1 MAFSGALV
9 RAPLTQS
16 VTDLND
22 YLGPSQVCIK
32 PVEAPQA
39 SEAPSGEVRRPLTQT
54 EIAIDQGTYYES
66 GGQRARTQLETAQ
79 ISLND
84 CLACSGCVTSAE
96 TVLIG
101 MQSIDEV
108 KRELAAPQGRTFVA
122 SISPQ
127 SLASLVVRYA
137 HAHPSSSKEAPLTQA
152 ALLRRITAA
161 LQQRGFHIVHDTSFA
176 RHLALREHQREFRE
190 RRKARQDGTK
200 DAPRLPML
208 ASACPGWIC
217 YAEKAHSE
225 LLPYIAATKSPQQ
238 VSGVLAKRWLGPAL
252 REAPVY
258 HVAVMPCY
266 DKKLEASRAQFEQD
280 GVKEVDCVLTTGEL
294 HDLLLETNFDPYA
307 PVPGEAD
314 TPAWPELLQE
324 PGSSSGGYLF
334 AILHTVWDEWV
345 AAHPGAAP
353 TLELRVI
360 RSVDYTDYVL
370 RSPEG
375 ETVFKGAQCYGFRNL
390 QNLVRKIQR
399 ETGARSARRA
409 ARGRMVRRGA
419 EDDAPY
425 DYVEVMACPG
435 GCVNGGGQ
443 MRPPADAVAPAMPT
457 EDHAQGWQGTDKKW
471 VQRVEDAYWIDTG
484 RRAAPDALAAPDAQ
498 AAGPLRVLHA
508 AASGELHAWLAHVDA
523 SAAEVE
529 ARLALRE
536 THALRTTYQ
545 GVAPQTNGL
554 AVQW

>member
-1 MAFSGALV
+1 M
-9 RAPLTQS
+9 LTQS

-32 PVEAPQA
+32 PVEAPAQ
-39 SEAPSGEVRRPLTQT
+39 SAPPGGEVRRPLTQT

-66 GGQRARTQLETAQ
+66 NGQRARTQLETAQ

-108 KRELAAPQGRTFVA
+108 EQALGSPGGRTFVA

-127 SLASLVVRYA
+127 SLASLATRYA
-137 HAHPSSSKEAPLTQA
+137 YAHPSSSGDGPLTLSTLLHRIA
-152 ALLRRITAA
+152 HALR
-161 LQQRGFHIVHDTSFA
+161 QRGFHVVTDTSFA
-176 RHLALREHQREFRE
+176 RHLALREHVREFRE
-190 RRKARQDGTK
+190 RRAARDSGAQ
-200 DAPRLPML
+200 DAPRLPTL

-217 YAEKAHSE
+217 YAEKAHGE

-238 VSGVLAKRWLGPAL
+238 VAGVLAKKCIGPAHGG
-252 REAPVY
+252 APVY

-266 DKKLEASRAQFEQD
+266 DKKLEASRRQLEHE

-294 HDLLLETNFDPYA
+294 HDLLLASHFDPYA
-307 PVPGEAD
+307 PVPDEAA
-314 TPAWPELLQE
+314 PSAWPQLLQE

-334 AILHTVWDEWV
+334 AVLHCVWAEWV
-345 AAHPGAAP
+345 AAHPGATPA
-353 TLELRVI
+353 LELRVI

-370 RSPEG
+370 RAPSG
-375 ETVFKGAQCYGFRNL
+375 ETLFRGAQCYGFRNL
-390 QNLVRKIQR
+390 QNLVRKVQR
-399 ETGARSARRA
+399 ATGARGARRPG
-409 ARGRMVRRGA
+409 RGRMVRRGA
-419 EDDAPY
+419 DDDAAY

-443 MRPPADAVAPAMPT
+443 MRPPEGAGALRDADADAS
-457 EDHAQGWQGTDKKW
+457 AQGWQGTDKSW
-471 VQRVEDAYWIDTG
+471 VQRVEAAYWVDPS
-484 RRAAPDALAAPDAQ
+484 RRAAADAHAAADAQ
-498 AAGPLRVLHA
+498 AAGPQRVLDA
-508 AASGELHAWLAHVDA
+508 AAKGALHTWLADVDR
-523 SAAEVE
+523 AAEDAE
-529 ARLALRE
+529 AALGVPTAE
-536 THALRTTYQ
+536 AFRTTYE
-545 GVAPQTNGL
+545 GIAPQTNGL